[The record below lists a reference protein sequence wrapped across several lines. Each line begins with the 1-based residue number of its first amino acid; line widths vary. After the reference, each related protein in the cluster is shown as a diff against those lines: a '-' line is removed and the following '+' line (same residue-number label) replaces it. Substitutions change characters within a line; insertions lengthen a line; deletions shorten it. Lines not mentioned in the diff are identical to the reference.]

1 MFDNDLEFAAT
12 FVKANPTSQ
21 QDLLSVGRLQ
31 ACAAVGVGKH
41 GAAHLGFGVFEG
53 EIPVTRAGSSKAR
66 EFTAYPDLVKALLN
80 GHARLSV
87 QVSDGQ
93 HPSLIG
99 SYARGCGAGI

>member
-12 FVKANPTSQ
+12 FVNANSTSQ

-31 ACAAVGVGKH
+31 ACAAVGIGKH
-41 GAAHLGFGVFEG
+41 GATHLGLGIFKG

-66 EFTAYPDLVKALLN
+66 ELTAYPDLVKALLN

-87 QVSDGQ
+87 QVSDG
-93 HPSLIG
+93 
-99 SYARGCGAGI
+99 